1 MINNFNPIPLTTKR
15 LEQYNGSKS
24 AMVASMT
31 TTEDNE
37 NEETN
42 PMIDLPI
49 TENGVDDDDDDHD
62 NDNSAYSSS
71 SITNL
76 GTWSVTDLLSTD
88 FQSSTEH
95 HDLALGTDVDPVP
108 DVPIPSLSTF
118 IDEKIG
124 QPKDTTEK
132 VTIDQVSEANIHARQ
147 DDAAKK
153 AQATMELENE
163 QLKAKIVILEREVE
177 EKTKNLNENDA
188 ASAAR
193 LSTTIDRL
201 EDLQKELNAKTEKEN
216 LMTKTA
222 EQISTAHYTVP
233 KSNQSILSK
242 FNLIV
247 NTLRKLSYPLKEYF
261 KDNIPLIDL
270 EDDNDGK
277 ITLKGFPI
285 HHQELK
291 KILERWQKLVQ
302 QIQSAEEYYSQK
314 TNKNIQSLL
323 RIIHR
328 VHPKNP
334 TYWKPYCNSLVKLIN
349 QKYDS
354 YVQKFK
360 NRMKDELKKLL
371 DTCIQHPMED
381 FRKVIIDS
389 TNDYMKEETFS
400 DDVESLK
407 MTALNEFI
415 HEYIF
420 LQQKST
426 KTIPTKE
433 SASALNK
440 HIETVKNTLT
450 KNADYKG
457 CELKHFQLIV
467 SLLQRLMILYHC
479 FLVQLPLFNASLD
492 LLNKIANNTVITI
505 ETATGS

>member
-381 FRKVIIDS
+381 F
-389 TNDYMKEETFS
+389 
-400 DDVESLK
+400 
-407 MTALNEFI
+407 
-415 HEYIF
+415 
-420 LQQKST
+420 
-426 KTIPTKE
+426 
-433 SASALNK
+433 
-440 HIETVKNTLT
+440 
-450 KNADYKG
+450 
-457 CELKHFQLIV
+457 
-467 SLLQRLMILYHC
+467 
-479 FLVQLPLFNASLD
+479 
-492 LLNKIANNTVITI
+492 
-505 ETATGS
+505 